1 MISSGRAEV
10 GVPELALDDGQRH
23 ALAGEFERVRV
34 TQLVRR
40 EPAPDAR
47 PDGDAAELAT
57 DGRANE
63 VPSRTRPQL
72 EVQGRRAGQDELM
85 CAGRSAATRFMSAPG
100 T

>member
-1 MISSGRAEV
+1 MLVVAEV

-34 TQLVRR
+34 TQLARR

-63 VPSRTRPQL
+63 RSVSYAASAR
-72 EVQGRRAGQDELM
+72 GAG
-85 CAGRSAATRFMSAPG
+85 SASG
-100 T
+100 SG